1 MRFYTPVYGLLLMS
15 ISLILLM
22 FNEIYSWR
30 LKISV
35 NMLVDFYMMI
45 GILVFLFYNRTL
57 IVNLRRQ

>member
-1 MRFYTPVYGLLLMS
+1 MCFYTPVYDLLLM
-15 ISLILLM
+15 LINSMLM

-57 IVNLRRQ
+57 IVNLRQQ

>member
-1 MRFYTPVYGLLLMS
+1 MCFYTPVYGLLLMS
-15 ISLILLM
+15 ISLILINSMLM

-45 GILVFLFYNRTL
+45 GILVFFVL
-57 IVNLRRQ
+57 Q